1 MVQGVWVCSLI
12 SSRGVTPSPPVS
24 FEGGPFALVTNLG
37 ILRFMPESNKVNT
50 VFYCKSLPQVIEQS
64 LLPLFFWGGGKLPK
78 RWWVDF
84 DLSGGTQLLV

>member
-50 VFYCKSLPQVIEQS
+50 VFYCKFFRRSLNKVCSP
-64 LLPLFFWGGGKLPK
+64 FFLGGGKLPK